1 MSLKLEFQQD
11 AGLLLVRVSGRAVL
25 ADMFDM
31 IDRIAHEA
39 RSRKLVRV
47 LVDQTQIIED
57 FKFTD
62 HFAIGEK
69 AVSVFD
75 ALTRA
80 ASVVQASRRTGT
92 SENVARRKGAALA
105 VFTSRDEAISW
116 LLADT

>member
-1 MSLKLEFQQD
+1 MPLKLEFQED
-11 AGLLLVRVSGRAVL
+11 GELLLVRVSGRAVL
-25 ADMFDM
+25 ADMMDM
-31 IDRIAHEA
+31 IDRVAHEA
-39 RSRKLVRV
+39 RARQLSRV

-75 ALTRA
+75 AFTRA

-92 SENVARRKGAALA
+92 SENVARRKGAALG
-105 VFTSRDEAISW
+105 VFTSRDDAIAW
-116 LLADT
+116 LRT

>member
-1 MSLKLEFQQD
+1 MALKLEFQQD
-11 AGLLLVRVSGRAVL
+11 GDLLLVNVSGCAVL
-25 ADMFDM
+25 ADMMQM
-31 IDRIAHEA
+31 IDRIAEEGRT
-39 RSRKLVRV
+39 RSLSRV

-62 HFAIGEK
+62 HYAIGEK

-92 SENVARRKGAALA
+92 SEIVARRKGASLG
-105 VFTSRDEAISW
+105 VFTSRNEAVEW
-116 LLADT
+116 LRS